1 MGGNEARCYGIYH
14 RVHFCIARSIISF
27 PRRILMETKIAQK
40 TWQSFT
46 CPFFESAMT
55 RRHVFDEMWHLPF
68 PLYFNVL
75 ELARDANRKDFD
87 LDEEYPEEREC
98 VEERGLQF

>member
-1 MGGNEARCYGIYH
+1 
-14 RVHFCIARSIISF
+14 
-27 PRRILMETKIAQK
+27 METKIAQK

-46 CPFFESAMT
+46 CPFFRICNDEKT
-55 RRHVFDEMWHLPF
+55 CVFDKMWHFPL

-87 LDEEYPEEREC
+87 LDEEYSEEREC